1 VTEREVHSALTEFE
15 ELWNEL
21 FPAEQARIVELLVQR
36 VDVQPDHLD
45 ITLKIEGLTSLHG
58 ELRSQ
63 LRTTRGRRMMPP
75 KTITVGKVKD
85 LKLSRDGRTMVIS
98 IPISMRRTGGRK
110 TFVTP
115 ANAAPWSPPP
125 ARVDNTIVKAL
136 ARAHRWRE
144 MLESNLFATVRDLS
158 KAEKINEA
166 YLCRVLR
173 LTLLSPKITETILSG
188 QLTDGIDLAK
198 LLKPFPIEWEK
209 QQDFFQIRQASQ

>member
-1 VTEREVHSALTEFE
+1 
-15 ELWNEL
+15 
-21 FPAEQARIVELLVQR
+21 
-36 VDVQPDHLD
+36 
-45 ITLKIEGLTSLHG
+45 
-58 ELRSQ
+58 
-63 LRTTRGRRMMPP
+63 MMPP

-115 ANAAPWSPPP
+115 ANVTPWSPPP

-136 ARAHRWRE
+136 ARAHRWRG
-144 MLESNLFATVRDLS
+144 MLESNLFATVRELA